1 MSSHLTNFGTLSG
14 DQLQAWSRDFWKVA
28 RNQSFINQF
37 AGTGSNA
44 MVQRVTELTK
54 SQKGTKANITLLA
67 DMTGDG
73 ITGDYTL
80 EGNEEAL
87 RAYDISIEL
96 DQLRFANRIAGRIAD
111 QKTVVNFR
119 EQSRDAL
126 AYAMADRIDQLAFLT
141 LSGVGYN
148 MKNNGATRANSEDPS
163 GDTTKSGN
171 ALQDLEFSSDVSAP
185 TDARWLR
192 VSGSGDNASL
202 ADGDTDV
209 ITADDKLGYRSI
221 VELKAYAKDNYI
233 RGIRA
238 AGNQEVFHMF
248 VTPQQMADLKLDT
261 DFIANVRNAG
271 VRGASNSLFAGTSSL
286 MVDGVMIHEFR
297 HVFNTSGATA
307 GTSTDGSHTGD
318 YGKKWG
324 ADAKIDGARA
334 LFCGAQALAMADI
347 GLPEMVEDTFDY
359 GNQSGISVG
368 KIFGLRKPKYNTD
381 YAASGKDAIQ
391 DFGVICLDTAQ

>member
-1 MSSHLTNFGTLSG
+1 MALTNFGTLTG

-54 SQKGTKANITLLA
+54 NQKGTKANITLLA

-73 ITGDYTL
+73 ITGDNTL

-96 DQLRFANRIAGRIAD
+96 DQLRFANRIAGRMTD

-126 AYAMADRIDQLAFLT
+126 AYAMADRCDQLAFLT
-141 LSGVGYN
+141 LSGVAYTH
-148 MKNNGATRANSEDPS
+148 KNNGALRTASATAGHD
-163 GDTTKSGN
+163 
-171 ALQDLEFSSDVSAP
+171 LVDLEFASDVSAP
-185 TDARWLR
+185 SSDRHLR
-192 VSGSGDNASL
+192 VDGNDLS
-202 ADGDTDV
+202 DGDT
-209 ITADDKLGYRSI
+209 TAVTASDKLGYKHI
-221 VELKAYAKDNYI
+221 VNLKAYAKDNYI
-233 RGIRA
+233 RGIRG
-238 AGNQEVFHMF
+238 AGNQETFHMF

-271 VRGASNSLFAGTSSL
+271 VRGASNSLFAGSSSL

-297 HVFNTSGATA
+297 HVFNTSGATT
-307 GTSTDGSHTGD
+307 GTSSEAGD
-318 YGKKWG
+318 AGYKWG
-324 ADAKIDGARA
+324 AAADVVGGRA
-334 LFCGAQALAMADI
+334 LFCGAQALALADI

-368 KIFGLRKPKYNTD
+368 KIFGLRKPKYNSD
-381 YAASGKDAIQ
+381 ISGSVQ

>member
-1 MSSHLTNFGTLSG
+1 MALTNFGTLTG
-14 DQLQAWSRDFWKVA
+14 DQLQTWSRDFWKVA

-54 SQKGTKANITLLA
+54 NNKGTKANITLLA
-67 DMTGDG
+67 DMTTDG
-73 ITGDYTL
+73 ITGDATL

-96 DQLRFANRIAGRIAD
+96 DQLRFANRIAGRMTD

-126 AYAMADRIDQLAFLT
+126 AYAMADRCDQLAFLT
-141 LSGVGYN
+141 LSG
-148 MKNNGATRANSEDPS
+148 
-163 GDTTKSGN
+163 
-171 ALQDLEFSSDVSAP
+171 
-185 TDARWLR
+185 
-192 VSGSGDNASL
+192 
-202 ADGDTDV
+202 
-209 ITADDKLGYRSI
+209 
-221 VELKAYAKDNYI
+221 AKDQYI
-233 RGIRA
+233 RGIRGT
-238 AGNQEVFHMF
+238 GNQETFHMF
-248 VTPQQMADLKLDT
+248 VTPQQMANLKLDT

-271 VRGASNSLFAGTSSL
+271 VRGASNSLFAGSSSL

-297 HVFNTSGATA
+297 HVFNTSGAAA
-307 GTSTDGSHTGD
+307 GA
-318 YGKKWG
+318 KWG
-324 ADAKIDGARA
+324 ADGNVNGGRA
-334 LFCGAQALAMADI
+334 LFCGAQALALADI

-368 KIFGLRKPKYNTD
+368 KIFGLRKPKYHSDIT
-381 YAASGKDAIQ
+381 GDAQ

>member
-1 MSSHLTNFGTLSG
+1 MALTNFGTLTG
-14 DQLQAWSRDFWKVA
+14 DQLQAWSRDFWRVA

-44 MVQRVTELTK
+44 MVQRITELTK
-54 SQKGTKANITLLA
+54 NQKGTKANITLLA

-96 DQLRFANRIAGRIAD
+96 DQLRFANRIAGRMAD

-126 AYAMADRIDQLAFLT
+126 AYAMADRCDQLAFLT
-141 LSGVGYN
+141 LSGVAYTQ
-148 MKNNGATRANSEDPS
+148 KNNGGLRATSASAGHE
-163 GDTTKSGN
+163 
-171 ALQDLEFSSDVSAP
+171 LVDLEFASDVSAP
-185 TDARWLR
+185 TSDRHRRWDAT
-192 VSGSGDNASL
+192 SGLVA
-202 ADGDTDV
+202 GDT
-209 ITADDKLGYRSI
+209 TAVDATDKIGYRTI

-233 RGIRA
+233 RGIRG
-238 AGNQEVFHMF
+238 AGNQETFHMF
-248 VTPQQMADLKLDT
+248 VTPQQMAALKLDS
-261 DFIANVRNAG
+261 DFLANVRNAG
-271 VRGASNSLFAGTSSL
+271 VRGTSNSLFSGSASL

-297 HVFNTSGATA
+297 HVFNTSGATT
-307 GTSTDGSHTGD
+307 GTSSNAGAAG
-318 YGKKWG
+318 YKWG
-324 ADAKIDGARA
+324 ADADVVGGRA
-334 LFCGAQALAMADI
+334 LFCGAQALALADI

-368 KIFGLRKPKYNTD
+368 KIFGMRKPKYNSD
-381 YAASGKDAIQ
+381 ISGSVQ